1 MIRFHD
7 IVLAGLLWLN
17 MAAVSSA
24 QVDSLTASVSPPAHP
39 RILLLRGEE
48 QTLRTQ
54 IRADT
59 TWTRLHRSVLAQCDT
74 MLTTTPL
81 ERVQIGRR
89 LLATSREA
97 LRRIFYLSY
106 AWRLTGN
113 TRYRDRAEAELR
125 AVSRFRDW
133 NPSHFLDVGEMTMAV
148 AIGYDWLYDTL
159 PDSTRQLV
167 SEAIQTKGIGPSLD
181 PRNNGWLGSAN
192 NWNQVCNAGMS
203 YGALAIFETQP
214 QLARQVLN
222 RAIRTVILPMGEYAP
237 DGVYP
242 EGYNYWG
249 YGTGFNVLLISALEK
264 AFGRSFGLAEKPGF
278 LQTAGYMEHMTGPTG
293 EVFNYADARMWG
305 ELQPAMFWFAART
318 RQPDR
323 LWEERRYLQRPDLI
337 QKQENARLLPAALL
351 WGSQTPIATI
361 KPPRETSWW
370 GSSKNPVALFRTSWT
385 DAMALFIGLKG
396 GSPRLSHAHMDVGSF
411 VMEADGVRW
420 AMDFGMQEYESLE
433 SKGVDLWNMKQDS
446 QRWRIFRYNNYVH
459 NTLTINDALQ
469 QVDGKAAI
477 IGTVS
482 TPQFMGATTDMTGV
496 YANVLTSA
504 NRGVAIAKQQYVV
517 VQDELTAGDTNATV
531 RWTML
536 TPATVKLLGDNRA
549 ELTKNGKTLIV
560 QAPAGT
566 TLRTWPTGPPQ
577 PYDAP
582 NPGTTLLGFETPLP
596 ARQSKTLT
604 VFLIPQ
610 RSPAVRVSA
619 VPALR
624 NWVR

>member
-1 MIRFHD
+1 MIRYLCTL
-7 IVLAGLLWLN
+7 LAGLLWLSV
-17 MAAVSSA
+17 AAAASA
-24 QVDSLTASVSPPAHP
+24 QVDSLTASISPPAHP

-48 QTLRTQ
+48 QTLRKQ
-54 IRADT
+54 IAADP
-59 TWTRLHRSVLAQCDT
+59 TWTRLHRAVLAQCDT
-74 MLTTTPL
+74 MLTTAPL

-106 AWRLTGN
+106 AWRLTG
-113 TRYRDRAEAELR
+113 TARYRDRAEAELR
-125 AVSRFRDW
+125 AISRFRDW
-133 NPSHFLDVGEMTMAV
+133 NPSHFLDVGEMTMAA

-159 PDSTRQLV
+159 PDSTRQRV
-167 SEAIQTKGIGPSLD
+167 SDAIQQKGIGPSLD
-181 PRNNGWLGSAN
+181 SRNNGWLRSAN

-222 RAIRTVILPMGEYAP
+222 RAISSVALPMGAYAP

-264 AFGRSFGLAEKPGF
+264 AFGRSFGLTEKPGF
-278 LQTAGYMEHMTGPTG
+278 LQTAAYMEYMTGPTG
-293 EVFNYADARMWG
+293 EVFNYADARVRG

-318 RQPDR
+318 HQPAR

-351 WGSQTPIATI
+351 WGSQTSMATI
-361 KPPRETSWW
+361 QPPRETAWW
-370 GSSKNPVALFRTSWT
+370 GSSNNPVALFRTSWT
-385 DAMALFIGLKG
+385 DPAALYIGLKG
-396 GSPRLSHAHMDVGSF
+396 GSPQLSHAHMDVGSF

-433 SKGVDLWNMKQDS
+433 SKGVDLWNMKQVS

-459 NTLTINDALQ
+459 NTLTVNSALQ

-477 IGTVS
+477 TGTVS

-496 YANVLTSA
+496 YVSALARA
-504 NRGVAIAKQQYVV
+504 NRGVAIVKQQYVV
-517 VQDELTAGDTNATV
+517 VQDELTAGDTSATV

-549 ELTKNGKTLIV
+549 ELTKDGKRLLV
-560 QAPAGT
+560 QAPPGV
-566 TLRTWPTGPPQ
+566 TLRTWPTDPPQ

-582 NPGTTLLGFETPLP
+582 NPGTTLLGFETPLA
-596 ARQSKTLT
+596 ARKSTTLT

-610 RSPAVRVSA
+610 HRPAVSIST
-619 VPALR
+619 VPPLR
-624 NWVR
+624 QW

>member
-1 MIRFHD
+1 MIRYRC
-7 IVLAGLLWLN
+7 IGLAGLLWLGTL
-17 MAAVSSA
+17 AVSSA
-24 QVDSLTASVSPPAHP
+24 QVDSLTASISPPAHP

-48 QTLRTQ
+48 QTLRKQ
-54 IRADT
+54 IAADE
-59 TWTRLHRSVLAQCDT
+59 TWTRLHRALLAQCDT
-74 MLTTTPL
+74 MLATAPL

-113 TRYRDRAEAELR
+113 THYRDRAEAELR
-125 AVSRFRDW
+125 TISRFRDW
-133 NPSHFLDVGEMTMAV
+133 NPSHFLDVGEMTMAA

-167 SEAIQTKGIGPSLD
+167 GDAIQTKGIAPSLD
-181 PRNNGWLGSAN
+181 PRNNGWLRSTN

-214 QLARQVLN
+214 RLARQVLN
-222 RAIRTVILPMGEYAP
+222 RSISSVALPMGEYAP

-264 AFGRSFGLAEKPGF
+264 AFGRSFGLTEKAGF

-293 EVFNYADARMWG
+293 EVFNYADARVRG

-318 RQPDR
+318 HQPAR
-323 LWEERRYLQRPDLI
+323 LWEERRYLQRPDLV

-351 WGSQTPIATI
+351 WGGQTPIAGI
-361 KPPRETSWW
+361 KPPRETAWW

-385 DAMALFIGLKG
+385 DPAALFIGLKG
-396 GSPRLSHAHMDVGSF
+396 GSPQLSHAHMDVGSF
-411 VMEADGVRW
+411 MMEADEVRW

-433 SKGVDLWNMKQDS
+433 SKGVDLWNMKQTS
-446 QRWRIFRYNNYVH
+446 QRWRIFRYNNYTH
-459 NTLTINDALQ
+459 NTLTINGALQ

-477 IGTVS
+477 TGTVN
-482 TPQFMGATTDMTGV
+482 TPRLMGATVDLTGV
-496 YANVLTSA
+496 YADALAHA
-504 NRGVAIAKQQYVV
+504 NRGVAIVKQQYVV
-517 VQDELTAGDTNATV
+517 VQDELTAGDSNTTV

-536 TPATVKLLGDNRA
+536 TPATVKRLDSNRA
-549 ELTKNGKTLIV
+549 ELTKDGKTLIV
-560 QAPAGT
+560 QVPAGI
-566 TLRTWPTGPPQ
+566 TLRTWPTEPPQ

-582 NPGTTLLGFETPLP
+582 NPGTTLLGFEIPLQ
-596 ARQSKTLT
+596 ARQSITLP

-610 RSPAVRVSA
+610 HRPAVSTSPAL
-619 VPALR
+619 PLR
-624 NWVR
+624 QWVR